1 MQDPLRPETADT
13 IVALATPPGHGALGT
28 VRFSGPR
35 ATHLARQL
43 FRPWKQE
50 DPFPAPRQAI
60 SGTALGLPRRED
72 GIGQE
77 ENGIGKAEIRAQ
89 PGRGES
95 GHGSS
100 GRAAL
105 GPATDA
111 AVPLDQ
117 GVLVFFPAADSP
129 TGEDLVEITLHG
141 SPMVLA
147 LFLDAAQARGARPA
161 QPGEFS
167 YRAFLNG
174 RLDAAQAEAIGDL
187 VRARTAQQARVAHRQ
202 QTGALARAMEPA
214 RQELVDWLARLEGS
228 IEFAATEN
236 EDFLDRSALATGL
249 ERIATTLGGLLQQSA
264 RGLTLARGVRV
275 VLAGQVN
282 AGKSSLFNAWLEQER
297 AIVHHQPGT
306 TRDLLEAEVDWDG
319 LPVTLMD
326 SAGERQALSASAGG
340 ELDPV
345 EQEGQRRGAAARH
358 EADLVIWLLDGAAD
372 QPLWP
377 PPAAAGEAPR
387 LVAVSKG
394 DLKPAPTVDP
404 AHAEDL
410 SPVRHG
416 QATEGDLSPLPVFS
430 ARSGSGLEEL
440 KHTAL
445 ALLAPGWDRRERPL
459 ITRLRQKGCLQRAVA
474 ALDEGREL
482 VAGGAGEEMIVLP
495 LGQVLAE
502 LARLTGRGDLEEVY
516 DRIFSRFCIGK

>member
-1 MQDPLRPETADT
+1 MQGPLRPETADT

-28 VRFSGPR
+28 VRLSGPR
-35 ATHLARQL
+35 ATHLAREL

-50 DPFPAPRQAI
+50 DPFPAPRRAI
-60 SGTALGLPRRED
+60 SGTALDSE
-72 GIGQE
+72 
-77 ENGIGKAEIRAQ
+77 
-89 PGRGES
+89 
-95 GHGSS
+95 
-100 GRAAL
+100 
-105 GPATDA
+105 
-111 AVPLDQ
+111 VPLDQ

-147 LFLDAAQARGARPA
+147 LFLDAAQTRGARPA

-174 RLDAAQAEAIGDL
+174 RLDAAQAEAIDDL

-202 QTGALARAMEPA
+202 QTGALSRAMEPA
-214 RQELVDWLARLEGS
+214 RHELVDWLARLEGS

-236 EDFLDRSALATGL
+236 EDFLDRGALAAGL
-249 ERIATTLGGLLQQSA
+249 EQIATNLGRLLQQSA

-282 AGKSSLFNAWLEQER
+282 AGKSSLFNAWLDQER

-319 LPVTLMD
+319 LPVTLLD
-326 SAGERQALSASAGG
+326 SAGERPAAPGRSGSG
-340 ELDPV
+340 LDPV

-372 QPLWP
+372 DPES
-377 PPAAAGEAPR
+377 PPAPVAGEAPR
-387 LVAVSKG
+387 LLAVSKG
-394 DLKPAPTVDP
+394 DLDSAPTMTAAHTEDVSP
-404 AHAEDL
+404 ARKTAAHTKDVGPARMMATHADD
-410 SPVRHG
+410 
-416 QATEGDLSPLPVFS
+416 ATPARGGDETMGDRSPLPIFS
-430 ARSGSGLEEL
+430 AHTGAGLGEL
-440 KHTAL
+440 KRLAL

-474 ALDEGREL
+474 SLDEAREL
-482 VAGGAGEEMIVLP
+482 VAGGAGEEVIVLP
-495 LGQVLAE
+495 LGQVLEE

-516 DRIFSRFCIGK
+516 DRIFSSFCIGK